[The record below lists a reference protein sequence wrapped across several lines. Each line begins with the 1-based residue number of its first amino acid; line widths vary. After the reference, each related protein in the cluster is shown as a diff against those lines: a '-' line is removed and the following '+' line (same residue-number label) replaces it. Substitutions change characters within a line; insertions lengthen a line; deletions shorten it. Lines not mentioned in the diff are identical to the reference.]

1 MASLG
6 PGIISIG
13 RATPEHNASHL
24 IGRWPDI
31 DLVMFAQ
38 DSTVNYNYN
47 GTGQV
52 RVASEVCLLGILQC
66 VAAYARTYIGLL
78 IDFFREEERGS
89 FYCINT
95 TIRNLR
101 VFDIPIYFGNLAVV
115 NFFER
120 SIIKLV

>member
-1 MASLG
+1 MASLR

-38 DSTVNYNYN
+38 NSTVNYDYN

-52 RVASEVCLLGILQC
+52 RVVSAVRLLGILQC
-66 VAAYARTYIGLL
+66 VAVYARYYIVLL
-78 IDFFREEERGS
+78 IDFFRVEERVS
-89 FYCINT
+89 YRCT
-95 TIRNLR
+95 SAHL
-101 VFDIPIYFGNLAVV
+101 FDITNTRVLSTSVM
-115 NFFER
+115 
-120 SIIKLV
+120 LLW